1 MKALLLSLFSVTA
14 LAQAPS
20 FPPLEDDFDDDGPP
34 IDVPQ
39 VSSVDAFEPA
49 LAPYGTWVSIEGQ
62 RAFQPSVALVGP
74 DFVPYA
80 SQGQWVSTQAG
91 WSFSTSL
98 PFGWATYHYGR
109 WWFDQTRGWLWL
121 PDTVWGPAWVDW
133 RDGGGYLGWAPL
145 PPPRFASYRPS
156 WFFVR
161 SGVFGSPNVMRYG
174 VPRGQ
179 HDAIFGLT
187 ISVPSRRYRGNTWYS
202 GPAYR
207 DVARFGGEPQQRPT
221 SAFGPPPEV
230 RASIRPRVFVREVP
244 PPPAVHWSRPWPV
257 GSSGWPNRGIAPAVR
272 QPQNVHQAVPVGP
285 PPPRSGVHQAQPV
298 GPPPSRGGG
307 RQRR

>member
-1 MKALLLSLFSVTA
+1 MKPLLLSLFSVTA

-20 FPPLEDDFDDDGPP
+20 FPAVDDDFDDET

-39 VSSVDAFEPA
+39 VSSVEAFEPA
-49 LAPYGTWVSIEGQ
+49 LAPYGRWVSIEGQ
-62 RAFQPSVALVGP
+62 RAFQPSPAIVGP

-109 WWFDQTRGWLWL
+109 WWLDQTHGWLWL
-121 PDTVWGPAWVDW
+121 PDTEWGPAWVDW

-145 PPPRFASYRPS
+145 PPPRFVSSYRPS

-161 SGVFGSPNVMRYG
+161 SGVFASPNVIRYG
-174 VPRGQ
+174 VPRVQ
-179 HDAIFGLT
+179 LDSIFGLT

-207 DVARFGGEPQQRPT
+207 DVARFGEPPQQRSM

-230 RASIRPRVFVREVP
+230 RVSIRPRVFVRDVP
-244 PPPAVHWSRPWPV
+244 PPPAAHWSRPWPV
-257 GSSGWPNRGIAPAVR
+257 GSAGWPNRGIAPAVR
-272 QPQNVHQAVPVGP
+272 QQNVHQAVPVGP

-298 GPPPSRGGG
+298 GPPPARGGG